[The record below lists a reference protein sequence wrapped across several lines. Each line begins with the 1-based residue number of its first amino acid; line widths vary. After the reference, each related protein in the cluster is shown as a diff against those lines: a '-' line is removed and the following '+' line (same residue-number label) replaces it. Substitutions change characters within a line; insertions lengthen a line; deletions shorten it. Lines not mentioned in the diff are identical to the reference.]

1 MTLKCVEALKTALDK
16 NKVFFLYGEEQFCI
30 NSLLDCINT
39 TYDRYDMVRYEGST
53 MNLKTLY
60 GDIRQQSFFSPQRV
74 FVINNL
80 QEFKSI
86 EKPEN
91 IEEFDKIL
99 KAIGDTN
106 KMFFVYRKKLLRTS
120 GLINLFARY
129 YMYESKALT
138 ESQTI
143 VYIENICK
151 EQDIKMLPETQEMIY
166 ALLGNDMQKIT
177 SALVGLQGLFIDSD
191 YLLRHVAYDKTFN
204 AFELMAAIAKKN
216 TKSIQLMTTPL
227 LERFSPSEIIPLLG
241 LLYSFF
247 TKVLLLKTSSGHG
260 INSALYNIAARIYSV
275 DDILENISFLR
286 LCDEQIKGL

>member
-1 MTLKCVEALKTALDK
+1 
-16 NKVFFLYGEEQFCI
+16 
-30 NSLLDCINT
+30 
-39 TYDRYDMVRYEGST
+39 
-53 MNLKTLY
+53 
-60 GDIRQQSFFSPQRV
+60 
-74 FVINNL
+74 
-80 QEFKSI
+80 
-86 EKPEN
+86 
-91 IEEFDKIL
+91 
-99 KAIGDTN
+99 
-106 KMFFVYRKKLLRTS
+106 
-120 GLINLFARY
+120 
-129 YMYESKALT
+129 
-138 ESQTI
+138 
-143 VYIENICK
+143 
-151 EQDIKMLPETQEMIY
+151 MLPETQEMIY